1 MNIFLGIFLGSK
13 PTSAAHLPYKKITP
27 TFGDDTTKLIVAV
40 NQGDGFVY
48 LKDKNLPNVET
59 KRLFSRS
66 SKDLYLDF
74 LIYHIDLRRYAL
86 LEGDAKSLLHI
97 AKHLVTDSKIEHI
110 YYPNTPV
117 PPPIDIDP
125 TTPNFTPEQ
134 GFLDDFGISTAYQWL
149 NGQGEQVQ
157 IANIEY
163 GYDNE
168 HEDLLNSPL
177 EYDLG
182 WPSETWTF
190 HGNGTLGIMI
200 GGDNTYGIT
209 GMSPNTSILMSS
221 PFVVEDDYNIAQ
233 AIDNTTQL
241 LEKGDILLIEQQGY
255 EHFIYCP
262 VEVEPAVFESIELAT
277 AKGIHVIEPAGNGST
292 DLDADL
298 WNGWFDRNIQDSG
311 AIMVG
316 AGASPYSLDEPRS
329 WGNASS
335 NYGSR
340 IDVQGWVDSIVTTGG
355 TDMADLFFPNN
366 DPKQAYTAY
375 FGGTSGAS
383 AQIASVAAILNSISI
398 SIHGTPYPTNTFR
411 EMLVASSLPQPESE
425 EKHLGGQPHIGLF
438 LQKFAH

>member
-1 MNIFLGIFLGSK
+1 MTFFLGILVGSAQ
-13 PTSAAHLPYKKITP
+13 PLPYKQITP
-27 TFGDDTTKLIVAV
+27 TLGDDTNKLIVAV
-40 NQGDGFVY
+40 YHGNGSHY
-48 LKDKNLPNVET
+48 LNEKNFSQIST
-59 KRLFSRS
+59 KALFSRS
-66 SKDLYLDF
+66 PKDLYLDF
-74 LIYHIDLRRYAL
+74 LQYDIDLRRYAI
-86 LEGDAKSLLHI
+86 LEGDSESILHI
-97 AKHLVTDSKIEHI
+97 AINLFEDPQIEHI
-110 YYPNTPV
+110 YYPNIPV
-117 PPPIDIDP
+117 PPPTDIDP
-125 TTPNFTPEQ
+125 TTPNFTPQQ
-134 GFLDDFGISTAYQWL
+134 GFLDVFGVSTAYSWL
-149 NGQGEQVQ
+149 DGQGENVQ

-163 GYDNE
+163 GYDKE

-177 EYDLG
+177 EYALG
-182 WPSETWTF
+182 WPSQTWTF

-209 GMSPNTSILMSS
+209 GMSPNASMLMSS

-233 AIDNTTQL
+233 AIDNTTQM

-262 VEVEPAVFESIELAT
+262 VEVEPAVFEAIELAV
-277 AKGIHVIEPAGNGST
+277 AKGIHVVEPAGNGSS
-292 DLDADL
+292 DLDAVL

-329 WGNASS
+329 WGNAAS

-398 SIHGTPYPTNTFR
+398 SIHSTPYPTRIFR
-411 EMLVASSLPQPESE
+411 DMLVASSLPQPESE